1 MFKKNEA
8 SIERILRTLLGVALL
23 VWFFMAPADAG
34 YKPWLLVGII
44 PLVTGL
50 IGWCPLYAIFGF
62 STCPVKKS

>member
-1 MFKKNEA
+1 MFKKNQA

>member
-8 SIERILRTLLGVALL
+8 SIERIIRTLLGVALL
-23 VWFFMAPADAG
+23 AWFFMAPADAG

-62 STCPVKKS
+62 STCPMKKD